1 MIDRKNVVHSIFST
15 VLDKVLV
22 KEMGKDPVK
31 EMGKEQDLI
40 ASYRLLEIAEAASFD
55 EMKNYGKLS
64 PIRDS

>member
-40 ASYRLLEIAEAASFD
+40 ASYRLLEIAEAVSFD
-55 EMKNYGKLS
+55 EMTNYGKLS